1 MARKQKQP
9 DRILLAS
16 PIDFGNATNLSGDR
30 LFDLFLNGLRGWSIG
45 RITVRVRYSRKA
57 DFSGTCFYADRRV
70 FINLGRNL
78 RYPYKMD
85 THIAKAR
92 RWGNVWR
99 RPLYSMEIKDAYQLA
114 LFIFMHELY
123 HLLVKRAGRNTRQKE
138 AMCDRFAARH
148 LIERF
153 GLTIK
158 TDTGERASRAAWDFQ
173 DLEGF
178 VAAARDRS
186 LQQVRAARSAIK
198 PGRYNSEQLMLFKM

>member
-16 PIDFGNATNLSGDR
+16 PIDFANSTNLSSDR

-45 RITVRVRYSRKA
+45 RITVRVRYSRGS

-70 FINLGRNL
+70 FINLGRHL
-78 RYPYKMD
+78 RYPYRMN
-85 THIAKAR
+85 TNVAKAQR
-92 RWGNVWR
+92 SGYIWR
-99 RPLYSMEIKDAYQLA
+99 RQLYTMELKDAYQLA

-148 LIERF
+148 LIDRF
-153 GLTIK
+153 GLCIK
-158 TDTGERASRAAWDFQ
+158 TPAGERVPRLSWDFQ

-186 LQQVRAARSAIK
+186 LPQIRAARRALK
-198 PGRYNSEQLMLFKM
+198 GERYSPEQLLLFKM

>member
-1 MARKQKQP
+1 MAQKQKQP

-16 PIDFGNATNLSGDR
+16 PIDFGNATHLSSDR

-45 RITVRVRYSRKA
+45 RITVRVRYSRGA

-70 FINLGRNL
+70 FINLGKHL

-92 RWGNVWR
+92 RFGTVWR
-99 RPLYSMEIKDAYQLA
+99 RPLFSMEIKDAYQLA

-148 LIERF
+148 LIERL
-153 GLTIK
+153 GSSVR
-158 TDTGERASRAAWDFQ
+158 TDTGERATRSAWDFQ

-178 VAAARDRS
+178 VASARDRS
-186 LQQVRAARSAIK
+186 LQQVRAARRALK
-198 PGRYNSEQLMLFKM
+198 PERMSSEQLLLFKM

>member
-16 PIDFGNATNLSGDR
+16 PIDFGNATNLSSDR

-45 RITVRVRYSRKA
+45 RITVRVRYSRGA

-92 RWGNVWR
+92 RSGYVWR

-153 GLTIK
+153 GLCVK
-158 TDTGERASRAAWDFQ
+158 TDTGERAPRAAWDFQ

-178 VAAARDRS
+178 VLAARDRS
-186 LQQVRAARSAIK
+186 LQQVRAARRALK
-198 PGRYNSEQLMLFKM
+198 PQRFSTDQLLLFKM

>member
-16 PIDFGNATNLSGDR
+16 PIDFGNATHLSSDR
-30 LFDLFLNGLRGWSIG
+30 LFDLILNGLRGWSIG
-45 RITVRVRYSRKA
+45 RITVRVRYSRGA

-70 FINLGRNL
+70 FINIGKHLH
-78 RYPYKMD
+78 YPYKMN
-85 THIAKAR
+85 TNIAKAR
-92 RWGNVWR
+92 RFGIVWR
-99 RPLYSMEIKDAYQLA
+99 RPLYSMEIKDAYQLT

-153 GLTIK
+153 GLCVK
-158 TDTGERASRAAWDFQ
+158 TDTGERASRVAWDFQ
-173 DLEGF
+173 DLDGF
-178 VAAARDRS
+178 VASARDRS
-186 LQQVRAARSAIK
+186 LQQVRAARRALK
-198 PGRYNSEQLMLFKM
+198 PERFSSEQLLLFKM

>member
-1 MARKQKQP
+1 MARKQKQT

-16 PIDFGNATNLSGDR
+16 PIDFANATNLSSDR
-30 LFDLFLNGLRGWSIG
+30 LFDLFLNGLRGWNIG
-45 RITVRVRYSRKA
+45 RITVRVRYTRST

-70 FINLGRNL
+70 YINLGRHL

-85 THIAKAR
+85 THIAKAKR
-92 RWGNVWR
+92 TGNVWR
-99 RPLYSMEIKDAYQLA
+99 RPLYSMELKDAYQLA

-153 GLTIK
+153 GLSVK
-158 TDTGERASRAAWDFQ
+158 TDTGERALRTAWDFQ
-173 DLEGF
+173 DLERF
-178 VAAARDRS
+178 VVAARDRS
-186 LQQVRAARSAIK
+186 LQQVRAARRALK
-198 PGRYNSEQLMLFKM
+198 PERMSSQQLLLFRM

>member
-1 MARKQKQP
+1 MARKQKQT

-16 PIDFGNATNLSGDR
+16 PIDFGNSTTLSSDR
-30 LFDLFLNGLRGWSIG
+30 LFDLFLNGLRGWNIG
-45 RITVRVRYSRKA
+45 RITVRVRYSRGA

-70 FINLGRNL
+70 FINLGRHI
-78 RYPYKMD
+78 RFPYKMG

-153 GLTIK
+153 GLAIK
-158 TDTGERASRAAWDFQ
+158 TDTGERAVRSSWDFQ

-198 PGRYNSEQLMLFKM
+198 PSRYNSEQLMLFKM

>member
-1 MARKQKQP
+1 MARKRKEA

-16 PIDFGNATNLSGDR
+16 PIDFANATHLSSDR
-30 LFDLFLNGLRGWSIG
+30 LFELFLNGLRGWNVG
-45 RITVRVRYSRKA
+45 RITVRVRYTRST
-57 DFSGTCFYADRRV
+57 DFSGTCFYADKRI

-78 RYPYKMD
+78 RYPYRMD
-85 THIAKAR
+85 THIAKAQ

-99 RPLYSMEIKDAYQLA
+99 RPLYSMEMKDAYQLA

-138 AMCDRFAARH
+138 AMCDRFAAKH

-153 GLTIK
+153 GTVVK
-158 TDTGERASRAAWDFQ
+158 NNQGERALRGAWDFQ
-173 DLEGF
+173 DLDGF

-186 LQQVRAARSAIK
+186 LQQVRAARAAIK
-198 PGRYNSEQLMLFKM
+198 PARMNSQQLLLFKM